1 MTIKIEIEAHPDRGD
16 MGDQI
21 KRAMSALGYY
31 RATVKPT
38 VDAAKEAFAGRA
50 HTAEEAEVREV
61 PGVKSSNV
69 EQEPYD
75 AEDDGTRPEPP
86 EEPTRDRGKP
96 SEGKARRTKAEI
108 AEDEAADAADAAAAA
123 DKPAISSGENRV
135 GPEDDAETEA
145 ADAEDEKAETDK
157 TGLAPIDQ
165 LRRAMGAYQKA
176 FGMPAA
182 VKLVEEG
189 GLIGCGV
196 TELDEADIPDA
207 VERVNAAIAAKG
219 GKTETKAS
227 EPAATKEDAVAA
239 MKRYALEFDGQNTD
253 PAAMPFTMED
263 CPKIFGMLFGAG
275 ITKISHVPAD
285 GYGKVVAAIDEAIQ
299 KDPFKRGAE

>member
-1 MTIKIEIEAHPDRGD
+1 MSINIHIEVPEKSVQTGD
-16 MGDQI
+16 ASDYLARSM
-21 KRAMSALGYY
+21 AALGFY
-31 RATVKPT
+31 RGRTSDKGEAPVTAKDADETPEQKEDGVV
-38 VDAAKEAFAGRA
+38 VDTGF
-50 HTAEEAEVREV
+50 EV
-61 PGVKSSNV
+61 PVAEPGGNV
-69 EQEPYD
+69 FADTKQE
-75 AEDDGTRPEPP
+75 A
-86 EEPTRDRGKP
+86 PTRERGKP
-96 SEGKARRTKAEI
+96 SEGRKRRTKEEI

-123 DKPAISSGENRV
+123 SKPAISTGENRV

-145 ADAEDEKAETDK
+145 ADAADEAAETES

-165 LRRAMGAYQKA
+165 LRRAMGAYQKK
-176 FGMPAA
+176 FGMAEA

-189 GLIGCGV
+189 GLIGRGI
-196 TELDEADIPDA
+196 TDIDEADIPAA
-207 VERVNAAIAAKG
+207 VERVNAAVAGA
-219 GKTETKAS
+219 KTETKAAA
-227 EPAATKEDAVAA
+227 ETPTATKEDAVAA

-253 PAAMPFTMED
+253 PANMPFTMED